1 MPSTKREKI
10 DSKHHVIDLDADIG
24 FDDDIAS
31 LDSDLKAL
39 GEKESSPV
47 AEINKSR
54 KEKSSSETTDKYPP
68 RAMRQRTP
76 KLESHP
82 TRSASTQRKVKP
94 EPVKKQEEEEE
105 YEIERIEGHRI
116 FKGKVV
122 TYEIKWKGY
131 PTSQNTTERANTIHA
146 DVYDLCAAYWDSL
159 PHITRPSNAPKRTQP
174 NPSPAVENESPNS
187 LENKEAKAV
196 SPKPQET
203 SSPKKRSQANV
214 STNNKRPRLQ
224 EPKQEITPKALSPSP
239 VTRQSSEE
247 SEKRTRKRNVESSE
261 EEEEEVYARHVPD
274 YMTELGYR
282 FETEF
287 PKANANWNRDIIK
300 VCVQASPVNPKR
312 ILCYAEWNNGKKT
325 IHPMNVAH
333 QKIPQLNDYNSFNH
347 NKAEHILYCIVSS
360 CESKERIEQQ
370 QEQQQEQQHHHQG
383 DNRRSRFHEERKLN
397 METFGQAT

>member
-1 MPSTKREKI
+1 MPSTKRETM
-10 DSKHHVIDLDADIG
+10 DSKRHVIDLDADIG

-76 KLESHP
+76 KLDSHP
-82 TRSASTQRKVKP
+82 TKSTSTQRKVKP
-94 EPVKKQEEEEE
+94 EQEKKSELVKKKQEEEEEEEE

-174 NPSPAVENESPNS
+174 NPSPENESS
-187 LENKEAKAV
+187 HKEVQTTKAV

-214 STNNKRPRLQ
+214 STETSKRPKLQ
-224 EPKQEITPKALSPSP
+224 ESKREMTPKALSPSP

-247 SEKRTRKRNVESSE
+247 SEKRIKKKSVEPSSDE
-261 EEEEEVYARHVPD
+261 EEEEEEDINQVYARHVPD

-287 PKANANWNRDIIK
+287 PRANANWNRDIIK

-333 QKIPQLNDYNSFNH
+333 QKIPQLLIKY
-347 NKAEHILYCIVSS
+347 Y
-360 CESKERIEQQ
+360 
-370 QEQQQEQQHHHQG
+370 
-383 DNRRSRFHEERKLN
+383 EERLQ
-397 METFGQAT
+397 FL